1 MIAIILASTT
11 ALNLPIFR
19 VGRLYTPPSPFAIA
33 ESGLL
38 PTRTSSRA
46 SVANPPTSPTSST
59 FAVAS
64 TEHSRTTRRRTAPS
78 MSIELELDVESEWL
92 ERTMV
97 ALEELRVP
105 AAPRHATTR
114 RVGVAPSMFMRPAP
128 GIESEWL
135 AHTMVALE
143 EAPAPTAVRMGMG
156 ATTVEDEWLMATLQ
170 AMAFDPPVLS
180 Q

>member
-1 MIAIILASTT
+1 
-11 ALNLPIFR
+11 
-19 VGRLYTPPSPFAIA
+19 
-33 ESGLL
+33 
-38 PTRTSSRA
+38 
-46 SVANPPTSPTSST
+46 
-59 FAVAS
+59 
-64 TEHSRTTRRRTAPS
+64 